1 MLLTVIIK
9 DMDILKKY
17 ICIHGHFYQPPREN
31 AWLEAIEKQDSAAPF
46 HDWNERIN
54 FECYAP
60 NTAARILD
68 TQNFITNIVNNYTNI
83 SFNFGAT
90 LLSWMEQ
97 ADPDTYQAILDAD
110 KHSQE
115 KFNGHGSAI
124 AQVYSHLIMPLA
136 NARDKETQ
144 VIWGIRDFEYRFKR
158 KPEGMWLAETAVDL
172 DSLEIL
178 AEHGI
183 LFTILAPRQAKA
195 IRRIDDIDWKS
206 VNESNIDT
214 RLPYLCQLPSG
225 KTITLFFYDGNIAK
239 GVAFE
244 GLLNNGKNF
253 AARLVS
259 GFSDNDDPQLV
270 HIATDGESYGH
281 HHRYGEMALADC
293 LHYIEANNLATITN
307 YGAYLEQ
314 FPPAYEAQIHED
326 SSWSCVHGVERWRSD
341 CGCNSGGHPGWTQEW
356 RAPLRETLDWLRD
369 ELIPIYEKEAA
380 KYVPDVWEARNN
392 YIAVILNRNN
402 LTVNDFIEQNAA
414 RELSTEEKTRLMR
427 LMEMQRQ
434 AILMYTSCG
443 WFFDEISG
451 IETNQILQY
460 ANRAIYYANQVGD
473 INFHDEF
480 MQRLEKAPSNKYPS
494 GAASYRENV
503 VPSRVDLTRV
513 GMHYAASS
521 LFEEYPEQLDLFN
534 YHAESEVFERYEA
547 GNQRL
552 ALGITTVHSK
562 ITHSEKRFSF
572 AVLYLGQLSIIGNIS
587 LDMSRETFDKMAQEM
602 PTAFLQSDL
611 GAAIGVMQKYFH
623 AETFNISH
631 LFKDEKRKII
641 DEITN
646 HSLRQVEASFREIYN
661 DNYQLMTV
669 IDQSEIPVPAA
680 FLNVTQF
687 LINQDMQGLFS
698 NGNFN
703 TRELERLS
711 GELKKWNLNFTNK
724 ATFRLAASERLFG
737 EIKKLE
743 VGKAQLRALENLI
756 AMLEAIE
763 ETGLQVDFWK
773 SQNLYFSMLRGYKKG
788 EWVFASAEW
797 EEGFKRL
804 GTLLR
809 VRVD

>member
-1 MLLTVIIK
+1 MNSK
-9 DMDILKKY
+9 KKY
-17 ICIHGHFYQPPREN
+17 VCIHGHFYQPPREN
-31 AWLEAIEKQDSAAPF
+31 AWLEAIEMQDTAAPF

-60 NTAARILD
+60 NAAARILD
-68 TQNFITNIVNNYTNI
+68 NREFITNIVNNYTNI
-83 SFNFGAT
+83 SFNIGPT
-90 LLSWMEQ
+90 LLSWLEK
-97 ADPDTYQAILDAD
+97 ADPETYQAILEAD
-110 KHSQE
+110 KLSQE

-136 NARDKETQ
+136 NRRDRETQ
-144 VIWGIRDFEYRFKR
+144 VIWGIRDFECRFKR
-158 KPEGMWLAETAVDL
+158 KPEGMWLAETAVDVE
-172 DSLEIL
+172 SLEIL
-178 AEHGI
+178 AAHGI

-195 IRRIDDIDWKS
+195 VRRLDSDDWKS
-206 VNESNIDT
+206 VNENNIDT
-214 RLPYLCQLPSG
+214 RIPYLCKLPSG
-225 KTITLFFYDGNIAK
+225 NTITLFFYDGNIAK

-259 GFSDNDDPQLV
+259 AFSNNDDSQLV

-293 LHYIEANNLATITN
+293 LRYFEEHELIHIIN
-307 YGAYLEQ
+307 YGAYLAL
-314 FPPAYEAQIHED
+314 FPPTFEAQIHEN
-326 SSWSCVHGVERWRSD
+326 SSWSCVHGVERWRAN
-341 CGCNSGGHPGWTQEW
+341 CGCNSGGHPGWTQAW
-356 RAPLRETLDWLRD
+356 RGPLRETLDWLRD
-369 ELIPIYEKEAA
+369 ELIPIYEKDAA
-380 KYVPDVWEARNN
+380 KYVKDVWAARNDF
-392 YIAVILNRNN
+392 IQVILNRNDR
-402 LTVNDFIEQNAA
+402 TVDQFIQTHASKT
-414 RELSTEEKTRLMR
+414 LLPEEKITLMR

-460 ANRAIYYANQVGD
+460 ANRAIYYANQVGG
-473 INFHDEF
+473 INLHDEF
-480 MQRLEKAPSNKYPS
+480 MQHLEKAPSNVYEN

-503 VPSRVDLTRV
+503 VPARVDLVRV

-552 ALGITTVHSK
+552 ALGRTTVHSK
-562 ITHSEKRFSF
+562 ITYSDKHFSF

-587 LDMSRETFDKMAQEM
+587 LDMSRETFEKMADEIV
-602 PTAFLQSDL
+602 PAFSKSDL
-611 GAAIGVMQKYFH
+611 GTTIGIMQKYFH

-641 DEITN
+641 NEITD

-669 IDQSEIPVPAA
+669 IEQTDIPLPAA
-680 FLNVTQF
+680 FLNVAQF
-687 LINQDMQGLFS
+687 LLNQDIQNLFS

-703 TRELERLS
+703 PRELERIN
-711 GELKKWNLNFTNK
+711 GESKRWNLKFTNK
-724 ATFRLAASERLFG
+724 QSFRLAASERIFA

-743 VGKAQLRALENLI
+743 IGEAQLRSLENLVSI
-756 AMLEAIE
+756 LEAIE
-763 ETGLQVDFWK
+763 QTGMQVDFWK
-773 SQNLYFSMLRGYKKG
+773 SQNLYFSMLRGYQNG
-788 EWVFASAEW
+788 EWVFASKEW
-797 EEGFKRL
+797 EAGFKKL
-804 GTLLR
+804 GELLR
-809 VRVD
+809 VKAN